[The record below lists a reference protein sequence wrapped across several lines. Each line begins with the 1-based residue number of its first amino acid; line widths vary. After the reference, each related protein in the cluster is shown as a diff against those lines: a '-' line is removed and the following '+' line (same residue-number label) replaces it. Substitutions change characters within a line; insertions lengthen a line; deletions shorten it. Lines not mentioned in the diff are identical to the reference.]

1 MATSPVQGARGDAIP
16 TSAPTQHGMDRRTPD
31 LEHQNE
37 INRQAWNRIA
47 PAYCAEQTRTG
58 DDGNDMFVQ
67 LIKPLALQLAELQPS
82 QTVLELGSGDGII
95 CRAFARNG
103 AKVVGLDYA
112 QEIIEIARARDDA
125 AGLGGHIDYGTVDLL
140 DVVSL
145 RTYAHSL
152 RDPRE
157 RAKITD
163 APYRQHFADGFD
175 IITVSM
181 TVKSLPDI
189 QPLAEVL
196 PLLLKPNGRV
206 IVIDLHPAFMKPA
219 GNRLIE
225 IFEDEDGNQQRQF
238 AMKTT
243 KYLNVKNPVKS
254 KAVQDQNEY
263 IFQYHRPIW
272 ALLDPFFRAGLSM
285 DMMREETFRTAGDRE
300 HPQSYHNFDQIP
312 MLLAFR
318 LRHAAVK

>member
-1 MATSPVQGARGDAIP
+1 MTTAQSALGNAIP
-16 TSAPTQHGMDRRTPD
+16 SPAPTQHELNRSPTD
-31 LEHQNE
+31 LEDQNE
-37 INRQAWNRIA
+37 INRQAWNSIA
-47 PAYCAEQTRTG
+47 PAYCAEQTRSG

-67 LIKPLALQLAELQPS
+67 LIKPLALQLSEIQPS

-95 CRAFARNG
+95 CRAFAREG
-103 AKVVGLDYA
+103 AMVVGLDYA
-112 QEIIEIARARDDA
+112 QDIIDIARVRDEA
-125 AGLGGHIDYGTVDLL
+125 AGLGGQIDYGTVDLL
-140 DVVSL
+140 NPVSL
-145 RTYAHSL
+145 RAYAQSL
-152 RDPRE
+152 RDKSE
-157 RAKITD
+157 RSKITE

-175 IITVSM
+175 IITISM

-196 PLLLKPNGRV
+196 PTLLKPNGRV
-206 IVIDLHPAFMKPA
+206 TVIDLHPAFMKPA

-238 AMKTT
+238 SMKTT
-243 KYLNVKNPVKS
+243 RYLKVKNPVKS
-254 KAVQDQNEY
+254 KAVQNQNEH

-285 DMMREETFRTAGDRE
+285 DMMREETFQTAGDRE